1 MNFKAMKT
9 GLFGGMLACGFALSS
24 HTAFAQ
30 AAPKEYVEPDF
41 SKAEPVRMEI
51 LQDGGKRKLGARFV
65 RPSSTGI
72 EIEMLEGQ
80 GAIIVG
86 WDHMDQ
92 FMINIPIVG
101 DLEIALAHPDPE
113 RKAELLEKE
122 VWPLL
127 PLASIRSES
136 TNVHILINAY
146 IEAVIKSGAWL
157 KGFDMSQYMA
167 LNRSPEETVAH
178 LYTVSENLFT
188 VGEEEKALILID
200 QLIAARPGEESRKFS
215 LKVAKRMLDMR
226 LFEPALRLYSSIA
239 EGGDPLEKKKALLN
253 SAYLSLELGKFE
265 EADQYLEMAE
275 AIDESDDE
283 ALGTLYLSLGVK
295 AFHAGDPNLALNHLG
310 HAMAV
315 ITPNSHI
322 KQAGLYFTYLC
333 YDNNEQPDIA
343 QNIFDEMDL
352 LFPGGAYLALI
363 DNETTDTTYDEPNT
377 TKTN

>member
-1 MNFKAMKT
+1 MNFKALKS
-9 GLFGGMLACGFALSS
+9 GLFVGTLASVSVLFSQS
-24 HTAFAQ
+24 VNAQ
-30 AAPKEYVEPDF
+30 PASDEYVEPDF
-41 SKAEPVRMEI
+41 TDAKPVRMEI
-51 LQDGGKRKLGARFV
+51 LQDGGNRTLGARFV

-92 FMINIPIVG
+92 FTINIPITD

-113 RKAELLEKE
+113 RKVELLEKE
-122 VWPLL
+122 IWPLL
-127 PLASIRSES
+127 PLASIRSDS

-146 IEAVIKSGAWL
+146 IEAVIKSKAWL
-157 KGFDMSQYMA
+157 KGYEMSQYMA
-167 LNRSPEETVAH
+167 LNRSPEETVGH
-178 LYTVSENLFT
+178 LYKVAENLFT
-188 VGEEEKALILID
+188 VGEEDKALILID

-215 LKVAKRMLDMR
+215 LNVAKRMLDMR
-226 LFEPALRLYSSIA
+226 LFKPALRLYRSIA
-239 EGGDPLEKKKALLN
+239 DGGTDLEKKKALLN
-253 SAYLSLELGKFE
+253 SAYLSLELGDLE
-265 EADQYLEMAE
+265 NADKYLARAE
-275 AIDESDDE
+275 VIEESDDE
-283 ALGTLYLSLGVK
+283 VLGTLYLCLGVK
-295 AFHAGDPNLALNHLG
+295 AFHAGDSNLALNHLG

-352 LFPGGAYLALI
+352 LFPGGAYLALL
-363 DNETTDTTYDEPNT
+363 DNDTTDTTYDEPNT